1 MFVTESAARLWEVM
15 VSGQVTG
22 AMTSDPGRLAQQ
34 LLMLRLLLVAAAGL
48 VAPPV
53 SISSLFANI
62 SL

>member
-1 MFVTESAARLWEVM
+1 
-15 VSGQVTG
+15 
-22 AMTSDPGRLAQQ
+22 MTSDPGRLAQQ